1 MATTLT
7 IARSFGWTGTYD
19 NSGDTGQPGAKMPIA
34 VSETQDYT
42 DGTSDNQGDVI
53 VFKRGSA
60 AAGVV
65 TIDLTSDLAD
75 LYGNTVALAKVRGI
89 WLTNESTTSGELLTL
104 GGNVMAAFCGVNTYT
119 VIVHPGPG
127 HWIQEAPVDGY
138 TITNTTQDQFT
149 INPGANTIAYTLRI
163 LGVLS

>member
-7 IARSFGWTGTYD
+7 LSRNYGWSGTYD
-19 NSGDTGQPGAKMPIA
+19 NSGDTGQPGGKMPIA
-34 VSETQDYT
+34 ESETKDYA

-65 TIDLTSDLAD
+65 TIDLTSDLSD
-75 LYGNTVALAKVRGI
+75 IYGNTVALVKIRGI
-89 WLTNESTTSGELLTL
+89 WLTNESIVSGELLTL
-104 GGNVMAAFCGVNTYT
+104 GGNVMAGLLGVNTYT

-127 HWIQEAPVDGY
+127 QWIQEAPIDGY
-138 TITNTTQDQFT
+138 TVTNTTQDQFT
-149 INPGANTIAYTLRI
+149 IDPGANTIAYTLRI
-163 LGVLS
+163 LGTLS

>member
-1 MATTLT
+1 MATTLKIT
-7 IARSFGWTGTYD
+7 RSFGWAGSYD
-19 NSGDTGQPGAKMPIA
+19 NSGDTGQPGAKMSVA
-34 VSETQDYT
+34 VSETKGYT
-42 DGTSDNQGDVI
+42 DGASDNQGDVI

-65 TIDLTSDLAD
+65 TLDLTSDLTD
-75 LYGNTVALAKVRGI
+75 LYGNTVALAKIRGI
-89 WLTNESTTSGELLTL
+89 WLTNESIVSGELLTL
-104 GGNVMAAFCGVNTYT
+104 GGNVMAGLLGVNTYT

-127 HWIQEAPVDGY
+127 QWIQEAPVDGY

-149 INPGANTIAYTLRI
+149 IDPGANTIAYTLRI

>member
-1 MATTLT
+1 MATTLKLT
-7 IARSFGWTGTYD
+7 RSFGWSGTYA
-19 NSGDTGQPGAKMPIA
+19 NTGDTDQPGASVSIA
-34 VSETQDYT
+34 VSKTQDYT
-42 DGTSDNQGDVI
+42 DGTSDNQGDVV

-65 TIDLTSDLAD
+65 TLDLTSDLAD
-75 LYGNTVALAKVRGI
+75 LYGNTVALAKIRGI
-89 WLTNESTTSGELLTL
+89 WFTNESTTSTELITL

-127 HWIQEAPVDGY
+127 HWIQEAPIDGY
-138 TITNTTQDQFT
+138 TITDTTQDQFT
-149 INPGANTIAYTLRI
+149 IDPGANTIAYTLRI

>member
-1 MATTLT
+1 MATTLKIT
-7 IARSFGWTGTYD
+7 TSCGWSGSYD
-19 NSGDTGQPGAKMPIA
+19 NSGDTDQPGAKMPIS
-34 VSETQDYT
+34 VNETQDYT
-42 DGTSDNQGDVI
+42 DGTGDNQADVT

-65 TIDLTSDLAD
+65 TLDLTSDLTD
-75 LYGNTVALAKVRGI
+75 LYGITVALAKIREI
-89 WLTNESTTSGELLTL
+89 WLHNESAVSGELLTL

-119 VIVHPGPG
+119 QIVHPSGD
-127 HWIQEAPVDGY
+127 WKMKAPIDGY

-149 INPGANTIAYTLRI
+149 IDPGANTIAYTLRI